1 MKRTRQIAMRSG
13 QAALFLVL
21 AAAAGAGG
29 DTAGTLHHSFD
40 VTVQRG
46 GGGSVFDDEMAIEET
61 TAPAWSAVALGGLP
75 AAAELRGLHHA
86 RDGRWYFSLDTFAH
100 LGTIDAGPEDVVA
113 WNGST
118 YALVFDGSAAGVP
131 AGVGVDAVAQAPG
144 LGLLLSFDGA
154 FAIAGP
160 VLVEDEDVVAWNGA
174 ALAPVFDGSSAG
186 VAAALDLDGLDVD
199 GSDDSVYLSF
209 DGSGRLGGVDFDDH
223 DLLHFDG
230 VTWAKV
236 PYAGLAEPGTAA
248 ADLEDVDYV
257 TVGIFSDDFESE
269 NTLRWTL

>member
-1 MKRTRQIAMRSG
+1 MRAGRT
-13 QAALFLVL
+13 ALLLTL

-46 GGGSVFDDEMAIEET
+46 GGGAVFDDETAIEET
-61 TAPAWSAVALGGLP
+61 TAPAWSAVALGSLP

-86 RDGRWYFSLDTFAH
+86 KDGRWYFSLDTFAH

-113 WNGST
+113 WDGST
-118 YALVFDGSAAGVP
+118 WALVFDGSEAGVP
-131 AGVGVDAVAQAPG
+131 AGLAVDAVAQAPG

-154 FAIAGP
+154 FAIPGP
-160 VLVEDEDVVAWNGA
+160 VLVEDEDAVAWDGA
-174 ALAPVFDGSSAG
+174 ALALVFDGSSAG
-186 VAAALDLDGLDVD
+186 VLAALDLDALDVD
-199 GSDDSVYLSF
+199 GSDDTLYLSF

-230 VTWAKV
+230 ATWTKV
-236 PYAGLAEPGTAA
+236 PYAGLAQPGTAA

-257 TVGIFSDDFESE
+257 TAGLFSDDFETG
-269 NTLRWTL
+269 NTLRWGP